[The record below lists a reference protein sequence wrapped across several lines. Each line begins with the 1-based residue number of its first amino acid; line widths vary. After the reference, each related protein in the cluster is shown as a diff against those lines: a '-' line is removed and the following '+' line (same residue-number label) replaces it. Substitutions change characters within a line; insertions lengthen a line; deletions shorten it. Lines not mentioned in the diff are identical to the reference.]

1 MAFIETLLMSWKTI
15 LESVALL
22 ISLILILLGGIVYGI
37 SLSQPSDKR
46 GKLQGMGLGMIIG
59 GIVVAAITGAA
70 VLIRDT
76 SMNLLK
82 P

>member
-1 MAFIETLLMSWKTI
+1 MAFIETLLLSWKTI
-15 LESVALL
+15 LESIAPI
-22 ISLILILLGGIVYGI
+22 ISIILIIAGGIVYGVAFT
-37 SLSQPSDKR
+37 QPSEKR
-46 GKLQGMGLGMIIG
+46 GKLQGIGIGMILG

-76 SMNLLK
+76 SSDLLK